1 MKKLLEMH
9 RDSAVLMLLSAGVC
23 VLSGRQ
29 KDMRTHR
36 AAAALLCL
44 GGAVCLATGFRM
56 THPKK
61 TVGTEKPAP
70 AADESRE
77 EEPVT
82 EG

>member
-1 MKKLLEMH
+1 
-9 RDSAVLMLLSAGVC
+9 
-23 VLSGRQ
+23 
-29 KDMRTHR
+29 
-36 AAAALLCL
+36 
-44 GGAVCLATGFRM
+44 M